1 MIFKNSSAFV
11 AVLLH
16 IKNAAAKT
24 SVWERTSVFKKHEL
38 TEFQYSK
45 FSKLQLVVHM
55 TMSEVLNNTDE
66 DA

>member
-1 MIFKNSSAFV
+1 MILKTLQPSWLFFYTLKM
-11 AVLLH
+11 LLQ
-16 IKNAAAKT
+16 KP
-24 SVWERTSVFKKHEL
+24 VFERTSVFKKHEL